1 VNRTLVLTH
10 KYFDGKIPERGE
22 LNQTDKDAIEEI
34 KTFPG
39 RIGGSLEAFRFREAM
54 TEMMNLARL
63 GNKYLTDSEPWKLYK
78 TDPERVKTILHISL
92 EICANLAIL
101 CEPFL
106 PFTAERLSR
115 MMILPQRKWA
125 MAGNP
130 ELLETGH
137 QLGQPEYLFTKIED
151 EVIEAQ
157 VQKLLKTKEQNEAAA
172 TIAPKVD
179 LKPIKETIT
188 YDDFT
193 KLDIRVC
200 TVEAAE
206 KVQGADKLL
215 KLTVNTGL
223 DTRTIVSGIAL
234 YYKPEDLIGKQ
245 FCFIINLAPRKL
257 RGIDSNGMILSAENP
272 DGTLS
277 LIRPGDLLENGSEIK

>member
-1 VNRTLVLTH
+1 MILTQ
-10 KYFDGKIPERGE
+10 KYFDSRVPELGE
-22 LNQTDKDAIEEI
+22 LSPTDQVALEEI
-34 KTFPG
+34 KLFPA
-39 RIGGSLEAFRFREAM
+39 RIGVSLEQFRFREAL
-54 TEMMNLARL
+54 TELMNLARL
-63 GNKYLTDSEPWKLYK
+63 GNKYLTESEPWKLYK
-78 TDPERVKTILHISL
+78 TDPEKVKTILNISL

-106 PFTAERLSR
+106 PFTADRLSR
-115 MMILPQRKWA
+115 MMNLPQRKWA

-130 ELLETGH
+130 ELLEAGH
-137 QLGQPEYLFTKIED
+137 QLGQPEYLFERIED
-151 EVIEAQ
+151 SVIEAQ
-157 VQKLLKTKEQNEAAA
+157 VQKLLDTKKQNEAEA
-172 TIAPKVD
+172 APKVN
-179 LKPIKETIT
+179 LKPMKETIT
-188 YDDFT
+188 YDDFS

-277 LIRPGDLLENGSEIK
+277 LIRPGDLLENGSEVK

>member
-1 VNRTLVLTH
+1 
-10 KYFDGKIPERGE
+10 
-22 LNQTDKDAIEEI
+22 
-34 KTFPG
+34 
-39 RIGGSLEAFRFREAM
+39 
-54 TEMMNLARL
+54 MMNLARL
-63 GNKYLTDSEPWKLYK
+63 GNKYLTDSEPWKLYR
-78 TDPERVKTILHISL
+78 TDPEKVKTILNISL
-92 EICANLAIL
+92 EICANLSIL

-106 PFTAERLSR
+106 PFSADKLSR
-115 MMILPQRKWA
+115 MMNLPQRKWD

-130 ELLETGH
+130 ELLEAGH
-137 QLGQPEYLFTKIED
+137 QLGQPEYLFEKIED
-151 EVIEAQ
+151 SVMEAQ
-157 VQKLLKTKEQNEAAA
+157 VQKLLNTRAQNEAAVPG
-172 TIAPKVD
+172 APKVN
-179 LKPIKETIT
+179 LKPMKETIT
-188 YDDFT
+188 YDDFA

-277 LIRPGDLLENGSEIK
+277 LIRPGDLLENGSEVK